1 MLEIL
6 QPTKAKL
13 IKFETLSQKNRPADE
28 KPGVKALIEMQLPNG
43 LLDSFDPSL
52 KPWLYEKAGQPKA
65 RQGELDGVPV
75 VTDAPNLTQAGIKIG
90 KFVWHQDM
98 TGYTASIVRGAGVA
112 PANVLKLADCILGNW
127 RMTLKEGGTVVARFD
142 LEAPAIPDHG
152 WILLA
157 ALKSRECDITLQP
170 PEVNQADLDAEE
182 KAREKMGDAAPPR
195 KAGPAERAALAK
207 NGKEPVAPPVPKRKP
222 KKAEMRAAAESAFK
236 KPGEGEAPAGPGTPT
251 PEGAWPF
258 PQKGTG
264 ATTPPGQSVTIER
277 SQPGTRTARGRDAT
291 TAFLAEQAKKQAEA
305 GKETT

>member
-28 KPGVKALIEMQLPNG
+28 KPGVKALFEMQLPNG

-65 RQGELDGVPV
+65 KQGELEGVPV
-75 VTDAPNLTQAGIKIG
+75 ITDAPNLTQAGIKIG

-98 TGYTASIVRGAGVA
+98 TGYKAIVVRGAGVS
-112 PANVLKLADCILGNW
+112 PANVLTLGECILGNW

-170 PEVNQADLDAEE
+170 PEVNQDDLDAEE
-182 KAREKMGDAAPPR
+182 KAREQMGDAAPPR
-195 KAGPAERAALAK
+195 KPGPNERAAMAK
-207 NGKEPVAPPVPKRKP
+207 NGKDPAPPPTP
-222 KKAEMRAAAESAFK
+222 KKKPTKAELRAAAEGAFR
-236 KPGEGEAPAGPGTPT
+236 KPGEGEAPTGPGTPA
-251 PEGAWPF
+251 PDGAWPF
-258 PQKGTG
+258 PKKGKG
-264 ATTPPGQSVTIER
+264 AATPPGQSVTIER

-291 TAFLAEQAKKQAEA
+291 AAFLESEKRKHEGQAS
-305 GKETT
+305 